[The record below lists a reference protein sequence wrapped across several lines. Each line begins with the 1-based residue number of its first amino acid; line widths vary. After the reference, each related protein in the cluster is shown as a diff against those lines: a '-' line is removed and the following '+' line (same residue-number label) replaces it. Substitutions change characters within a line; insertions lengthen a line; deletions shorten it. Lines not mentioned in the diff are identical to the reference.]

1 MVFRRSPNLVALSGL
16 TVNGCFYRDSD
27 VFLLFVS
34 WPLPGIRPSCSMF
47 SFTLVSHNVRIL
59 RFFSSSAFQ
68 LDALRVTRGNNCPCL
83 RHVEKS
89 LLPGLHPYL
98 LTAEPAWQPALSV
111 CQAYDQFRPHIE
123 SR

>member
-1 MVFRRSPNLVALSGL
+1 MWVREVSWSLARWDGVQAFAKSGGIIRADGQWL
-16 TVNGCFYRDSD
+16 FYRDSD

-68 LDALRVTRGNNCPCL
+68 LDALRVTRGNL
-83 RHVEKS
+83 S
-89 LLPGLHPYL
+89 LI
-98 LTAEPAWQPALSV
+98 
-111 CQAYDQFRPHIE
+111 HI
-123 SR
+123 